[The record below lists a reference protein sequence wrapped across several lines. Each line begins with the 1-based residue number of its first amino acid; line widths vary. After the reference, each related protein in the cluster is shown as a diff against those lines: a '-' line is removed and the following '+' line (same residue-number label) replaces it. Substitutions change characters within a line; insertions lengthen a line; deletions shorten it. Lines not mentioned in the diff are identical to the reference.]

1 MAKPLI
7 TDELWEIIEP
17 LLPPDPPRRFRFPG
31 RKRIPNRA
39 CLTGILFV
47 LKTGIPWEDLPK
59 EMGCGSGMTC
69 WRRLREWQEAG
80 VWEELHAVLLDRLR
94 QADQIDWSRAV
105 ADSASL
111 RSVGAGEKSGPNPT
125 DRRKPGSKH
134 HTLTDAKGIPLA
146 VTLTAANENDVTQ
159 LKPLLD
165 AIPPVRGKPGAPRFR
180 PDSIQADRGYD
191 SEPHRRRLRARGIK
205 TIIARRNTP
214 HGSGLG
220 KTRWVV
226 ERTLSWLHQKRRL
239 RVRYERRADI
249 HEAFLHLG
257 CALICYNYLQSSLC

>member
-111 RSVGAGEKSGPNPT
+111 RSVGAGEKKRPKSHRSPQT
-125 DRRKPGSKH
+125 RQQASHAYRRKGHPSRRH
-134 HTLTDAKGIPLA
+134 
-146 VTLTAANENDVTQ
+146 
-159 LKPLLD
+159 
-165 AIPPVRGKPGAPRFR
+165 
-180 PDSIQADRGYD
+180 
-191 SEPHRRRLRARGIK
+191 PHRR
-205 TIIARRNTP
+205 
-214 HGSGLG
+214 
-220 KTRWVV
+220 
-226 ERTLSWLHQKRRL
+226 Q
-239 RVRYERRADI
+239 
-249 HEAFLHLG
+249 
-257 CALICYNYLQSSLC
+257 